1 MWPHHLFMA
10 TLKRGSCASHF
21 EPFSRVMKRL
31 CENNLQN
38 YSENIIFANVK
49 GYIKAL
55 LRKKCQ
61 KTTN

>member
-1 MWPHHLFMA
+1 MCPHYLFLV
-10 TLKRGSCASHF
+10 TLKRGSCASRF
-21 EPFSRVMKRL
+21 EPFSRAMKRL